1 MIQFTILDYII
12 IVVYFLIAI
21 YIGLKSKSTENSKVD
36 YLVAGRTLTLPAF
49 VATLVSTFYGGVL
62 GVGEFV
68 YTFGIS
74 SWFLNA
80 FPYYFFIIIFAL
92 FFASKIKK
100 TNMFTIPDKLEA
112 TYGKNVSLLGAFFIF
127 LLTTPAPYIFMMGI
141 LMQLIFGWSLLFS
154 AIVSLLV
161 SILFLFKGGLKADVN
176 VNKLEFILM
185 YVGFAVIVPF
195 CFANIGGLNYLSENL
210 SDLHLDL
217 TGGNS
222 LQYILVWFFIGAWAI
237 VDPSFHQRCYAAK
250 TEKIARNGVF
260 ISLIFW
266 FVFDMLTLLTG
277 LYAAA
282 YFSNLE
288 NPTFA
293 YPVLANAILPQGIK
307 ALFFLGLIATI
318 MSTLHS
324 YVFVS
329 ASTLGND
336 VFSKISKW
344 NIKIKGD
351 KNLYTQAG
359 ILITSIISLLIIFL
373 IPSVVA
379 MWYTIGS
386 LVIPALLI
394 GVVTSYSSRLQV
406 ERKFIFFAMLASFF
420 ISLVSFL
427 YGNINM
433 NGGYPVYPLNL
444 EPMYPGLFAGLIIYL
459 TGYLIQKKSKL
470 NNA

>member
-1 MIQFTILDYII
+1 MIQFTVLDYII
-12 IVVYFLIAI
+12 IALYFAIAL
-21 YIGLKSKSTENSKVD
+21 YIGFKSKSTENSKID
-36 YLVAGRTLTLPAF
+36 YLVAGRKLTLPAF
-49 VATLVSTFYGGVL
+49 VATLVATFYGGVL
-62 GVGEFV
+62 GIGEFV
-68 YTFGIS
+68 YISGVS

-80 FPYYFFIIIFAL
+80 FPYYFFIIIFAV

-100 TNMFTIPDKLEA
+100 SNLFTIPDKLEVI
-112 TYGKNVSLLGAFFIF
+112 YGKNVSMLGAFFIF
-127 LLTTPAPYIFMMGI
+127 LLSTPAPYIFMLGI
-141 LMQLIFGWSLLFS
+141 LMQLIFGWSLLLS
-154 AIVSLLV
+154 VIVSLLV

-176 VNKLEFILM
+176 VNIFEFILM
-185 YVGFAVIVPF
+185 YAGFAVIIPF
-195 CFANIGGLNYLSENL
+195 CFAEIGDLNYLQANL

-217 TGGNS
+217 SGGNS

-250 TEKIARNGVF
+250 TEKVARNGVF

-266 FVFDMLTLLTG
+266 FIFDMMTTLTG

-282 YFSNLE
+282 YLTNLE

-293 YPVLANAILPQGIK
+293 YPVLADAILPQGIK

-324 YVFVS
+324 FVFVS

-344 NIKIKGD
+344 NLKIKGD
-351 KNLYTQAG
+351 KNIYTQVG
-359 ILITSIISLLIIFL
+359 ILITCVISLLIIFL

-394 GVVTSYSSRLQV
+394 GVVTSYSGKLQIN
-406 ERKFIFFAMLASFF
+406 KNFIFAAMIASFL

-427 YGNINM
+427 YGNM
-433 NGGYPVYPLNL
+433 NKIDGYAVYPLNL

-459 TGYLIQKKSKL
+459 TGYLIQKNSQIR
-470 NNA
+470 NA